1 MDRWGVFRD
10 KAGGWRWHL
19 KADNDEIVA
28 QSEAYSTK
36 EHAQE
41 GVEAAKRAA
50 AEPASGAAE
59 D

>member
-1 MDRWGVFRD
+1 MDRWEVFRD
-10 KAGGWRWHL
+10 KAGEWRWHL

-28 QSEAYSTK
+28 VSEAYTTK

-41 GVEAAKRAA
+41 GVDAAKRAA
-50 AEPASGAAE
+50 AEPDSGAAE